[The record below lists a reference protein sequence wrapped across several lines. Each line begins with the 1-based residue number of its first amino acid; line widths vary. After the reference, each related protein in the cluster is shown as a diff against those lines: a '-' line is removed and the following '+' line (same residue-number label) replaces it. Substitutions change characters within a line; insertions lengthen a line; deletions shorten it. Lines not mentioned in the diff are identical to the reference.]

1 MSLIDVNAEEFSTI
15 CNSVLASCFS
25 VLGQEGGEN
34 IAKVRQLMT
43 AQILANAKK
52 YEALGLHYLITSDF
66 NNYPVVMESLITP
79 YAKDEFIKLLSMTDN
94 LSEFTSIPVKDG
106 SKETN
111 TQNGGTFSMSEN
123 QPVDAT
129 ETITTPYIKVNG
141 KNNYTLTKE
150 TQHNTV
156 NEYKTRQE
164 MMNGNVQ
171 TIFNFLDSW
180 MEKMIYEYCISY

>member
-1 MSLIDVNAEEFSTI
+1 MALIEVNTEEFSNI
-15 CNSVLASCFS
+15 CNSVLGSCFL
-25 VLGQEGGEN
+25 VLGQSGGEN
-34 IAKVRQLMT
+34 VTKVRELMT
-43 AQILANAKK
+43 YQILANAKK
-52 YEALGLHYLITSDF
+52 YEALGLHYLITSDWSD
-66 NNYPVVMESLITP
+66 YSTIMESIITP
-79 YAKDEFIKLLSMTDN
+79 YAKDEFIKLLSMTNN

-106 SKETN
+106 STETN

-141 KNNYTLTKE
+141 KNNYTNTKE

-156 NEYKTRQE
+156 NEYRTRQE

-171 TIFNFLDSW
+171 SIFNFLDSW

>member
-1 MSLIDVNAEEFSTI
+1 MSLIDVNVEEFSSI
-15 CNSVLASCFS
+15 CNSVLSSCFS

-34 IAKVRQLMT
+34 VAKVRQLMT

-66 NNYPVVMESLITP
+66 NNYPVVMESIITP

-156 NEYKTRQE
+156 NEYKARQE

>member
-1 MSLIDVNAEEFSTI
+1 MSLIDVNVEEFSNI
-15 CNSVLASCFS
+15 CNSVLGSCFS
-25 VLGQEGGEN
+25 VLTQSVEN
-34 IAKVRQLMT
+34 AAKVRELMA

-52 YEALGLHYLITSDF
+52 YEALGLHYLITDDVK
-66 NNYPVVMESLITP
+66 NYSVVMESLITP
-79 YAKDEFIKLLSMTDN
+79 YAKDEFIKLLSMTNN

-106 SKETN
+106 STETN
-111 TQNGGTFSMSEN
+111 TQVGGTFSMSEN

-129 ETITTPYIKVNG
+129 ETITTPYIKVSG
-141 KNNYTLTKE
+141 KNNYTNTKE

-164 MMNGNVQ
+164 IMNGNVQ

-180 MEKMIYEYCISY
+180 MEKLIYEYNIAY

>member
-1 MSLIDVNAEEFSTI
+1 MALIAVKSEEFDTL
-15 CNSVLASCFS
+15 CHTVLDKCFS
-25 VLGQEGGEN
+25 LTDPNSEV
-34 IAKVRQLMT
+34 ASKVYDFMT
-43 AQILANAKK
+43 AQISANATK
-52 YEALGLHYLITSDF
+52 YEALTLHYIVTSDVP
-66 NNYPVVMESLITP
+66 NYISVLESLITP
-79 YAKDEFIKLLSMTDN
+79 YAKDEFIKLLSMTNN

-106 SKETN
+106 STETN
-111 TQNGGTFSMSEN
+111 TQSGGTFSMSEN

-141 KNNYTLTKE
+141 KNNYTNTKE

-156 NEYKTRQE
+156 NEYKARQE

>member
-1 MSLIDVNAEEFSTI
+1 MSLIDVNVEEFSNI

-34 IAKVRQLMT
+34 VAKVRQLMT

-79 YAKDEFIKLLSMTDN
+79 YAKDEFIKLLSMTNN

-106 SKETN
+106 STETN

-141 KNNYTLTKE
+141 KNNYTNTKE

-180 MEKMIYEYCISY
+180 MEKLIYEYNIAY

>member
-1 MSLIDVNAEEFSTI
+1 MALIEVNAEEFSTI
-15 CNSVLASCFS
+15 CNSVLSSCFS

-34 IAKVRQLMT
+34 VARVRQLMT
-43 AQILANAKK
+43 DQILANAKK
-52 YEALGLHYLITSDF
+52 YEALCLHYLITTDWKD
-66 NNYPVVMESLITP
+66 YPVVMESLITP
-79 YAKDEFIKLLSMTDN
+79 YAKDEFIKLLSMTNN

-129 ETITTPYIKVNG
+129 ETITTPYIKVSG
-141 KNNYTLTKE
+141 KNNYTNTKE

-156 NEYKTRQE
+156 NEYKARQE

-180 MEKMIYEYCISY
+180 MEKMIYEYCIFY

>member
-1 MSLIDVNAEEFSTI
+1 MQRPVIGQEFMVL
-15 CNSVLASCFS
+15 CNSVLNKCFDIIDSPNAVQIKIKNMMREQIESNATKYAS
-25 VLGQEGGEN
+25 
-34 IAKVRQLMT
+34 
-43 AQILANAKK
+43 
-52 YEALGLHYLITSDF
+52 LGLHYIVTDLEIDYTGI
-66 NNYPVVMESLITP
+66 MEQFITP
-79 YAKDEFIKLLSMTDN
+79 YARNEFIKLLAVTNYMQ
-94 LSEFTSIPVKDG
+94 EYTSIPVKDFL
-106 SKETN
+106 KESH

>member
-1 MSLIDVNAEEFSTI
+1 MALIAVNVEEFNYI
-15 CNSVLASCFS
+15 CTLVLGNCFS
-25 VLGQEGGEN
+25 VLNQAGGEN
-34 IAKVRQLMT
+34 IEKVRGLMT
-43 AQILANAKK
+43 SHILANSKR
-52 YEALGLHYLITSDF
+52 YNSLGLHYLIPDDY
-66 NNYPVVMESLITP
+66 NNYAVILEYIITP
-79 YAKDEFIKLLSMTDN
+79 YAKDEFIKLLSMTNN

-106 SKETN
+106 STETN

-141 KNNYTLTKE
+141 KNNYTNTKE

-156 NEYKTRQE
+156 NEYKARQE

-171 TIFNFLDSW
+171 TIFDFIDSW

>member
-1 MSLIDVNAEEFSTI
+1 MALIDVNAEEFSNI
-15 CNSVLASCFS
+15 CNSVLGSCFS
-25 VLGQEGGEN
+25 VLGQSGGEN
-34 IAKVRQLMT
+34 VTKVRALMT

-52 YEALGLHYLITSDF
+52 YEALGLHYIIESDWQD
-66 NNYPVVMESLITP
+66 YADVMESFITP
-79 YAKDEFIKLLSMTDN
+79 YAKDEFIKLLSMTNN

-106 SKETN
+106 STETN

-141 KNNYTLTKE
+141 KNNYTNTKE

-156 NEYKTRQE
+156 NEYKARQE

>member
-1 MSLIDVNAEEFSTI
+1 MALIPVKAEEFYNL
-15 CNSVLASCFS
+15 CNNNILAMCFS
-25 VLGQEGGEN
+25 LVDNNETVNKAHQC
-34 IAKVRQLMT
+34 MT
-43 AQILANAKK
+43 AQISANASK
-52 YEALGLHYLITSDF
+52 YEALGLHYIITSDVP
-66 NNYPVVMESLITP
+66 NYINVLGTIILP
-79 YAKDEFIKLLSMTDN
+79 YAKSEFIKLLSMTDN

-106 SKETN
+106 STETN

-123 QPVDAT
+123 QPIDAT

-171 TIFNFLDSW
+171 TIFNFIDSW
-180 MEKMIYEYCISY
+180 MEKMIYEYNIAY

>member
-15 CNSVLASCFS
+15 CNSVLSSCFS

-34 IAKVRQLMT
+34 VAKVRTLMT

-66 NNYPVVMESLITP
+66 NNYPVVMEYVITP

-123 QPVDAT
+123 QPVDTT

-156 NEYKTRQE
+156 NEYKARQE

>member
-1 MSLIDVNAEEFSTI
+1 MSLIDVNVEEFSNI
-15 CNSVLASCFS
+15 CNSVLSSCFS

-34 IAKVRQLMT
+34 VAKVRALMT

-79 YAKDEFIKLLSMTDN
+79 YAKDEFIKLLSMTNN

-156 NEYKTRQE
+156 NEYKARQE

>member
-15 CNSVLASCFS
+15 CNSVLTSCFS
-25 VLGQEGGEN
+25 VLGHEGGEN
-34 IAKVRQLMT
+34 VAKVRQLMA

-66 NNYPVVMESLITP
+66 NNYPVVMESIITP

-156 NEYKTRQE
+156 NEYKARQE

>member
-1 MSLIDVNAEEFSTI
+1 MALIEVNAEEFSTI
-15 CNSVLASCFS
+15 CNSVLGSCFS
-25 VLGQEGGEN
+25 VLGQESGEN
-34 IAKVRQLMT
+34 VAKVRQLMT

-52 YEALGLHYLITSDF
+52 YEALGLHYLITTDWKD
-66 NNYPVVMESLITP
+66 YPVVMESLITP
-79 YAKDEFIKLLSMTDN
+79 YAKDEFIKLLSMTNN

-141 KNNYTLTKE
+141 KNNYTNTKE
-150 TQHNTV
+150 TQHTTV
-156 NEYKTRQE
+156 NEYKARQE

>member
-1 MSLIDVNAEEFSTI
+1 MSLIDVNAEEFSNI
-15 CNSVLASCFS
+15 CNSVLGSCFS

-66 NNYPVVMESLITP
+66 NNYPVVMESIITP
-79 YAKDEFIKLLSMTDN
+79 YAKDEFIKLLSMTNN

>member
-1 MSLIDVNAEEFSTI
+1 MALIDVNAEEFSNI
-15 CNSVLASCFS
+15 CNSVLGSCFS
-25 VLGQEGGEN
+25 VLGQSGGEN
-34 IAKVRQLMT
+34 VTKVRALMT

-52 YEALGLHYLITSDF
+52 YEALGLHYIIESDWKD
-66 NNYPVVMESLITP
+66 YADVMESFITP
-79 YAKDEFIKLLSMTDN
+79 YAKDEFIKLLSMTNN

-106 SKETN
+106 STETN

-141 KNNYTLTKE
+141 KNNYTNTKE

-156 NEYKTRQE
+156 NEYKARQE

>member
-1 MSLIDVNAEEFSTI
+1 MSLIEVNAEEFSNI
-15 CNSVLASCFS
+15 CNSVLGSCFS

-34 IAKVRQLMT
+34 VARVRQLMT
-43 AQILANAKK
+43 AQILTNSKK
-52 YEALGLHYLITSDF
+52 YEALGLHYLITTDWKD
-66 NNYPVVMESLITP
+66 YPVVMESLITP

>member
-1 MSLIDVNAEEFSTI
+1 MELIRVNAKRFAGI
-15 CNSVLASCFS
+15 CDEVLNSCFTAVNMELSDYSKVKALMSSYIGDNSV
-25 VLGQEGGEN
+25 
-34 IAKVRQLMT
+34 
-43 AQILANAKK
+43 K
-52 YEALGLHYLITSDF
+52 YESLELHYIITNGALDYLNIMRKF
-66 NNYPVVMESLITP
+66 ITP
-79 YAKDEFIKLLSMTDN
+79 YARNEFIKLLSMTNN

-106 SKETN
+106 STETN

-141 KNNYTLTKE
+141 KNNYTNTKE

-156 NEYKTRQE
+156 NEYRTRQE
-164 MMNGNVQ
+164 MINGNVQ
-171 TIFNFLDSW
+171 TIFSFIDSW

>member
-1 MSLIDVNAEEFSTI
+1 MSLIEVSAAEFSKI
-15 CNSVLASCFS
+15 CESVLGSCFS
-25 VLGQEGGEN
+25 VFGQEGGEN
-34 IAKVRQLMT
+34 VAKVRQLMT

-52 YEALGLHYLITSDF
+52 YETLGLHYIITTDW
-66 NNYPVVMESLITP
+66 NDYPVVMESLITP
-79 YAKDEFIKLLSMTDN
+79 YAKDEFIKLLSMTNN

-123 QPVDAT
+123 QPVDST
-129 ETITTPYIKVNG
+129 ETITTPYIKVSG
-141 KNNYTLTKE
+141 KNNYTHTKE

-171 TIFNFLDSW
+171 TIFNFIDSW
-180 MEKMIYEYCISY
+180 MEKLIYEYCIAY

>member
-1 MSLIDVNAEEFSTI
+1 MSLIDVNVEEFSSI
-15 CNSVLASCFS
+15 CNSVLSSCFS

-34 IAKVRQLMT
+34 VAKVRQLMT

-66 NNYPVVMESLITP
+66 NNYPVVMESIITP

-123 QPVDAT
+123 QPVDTT

>member
-1 MSLIDVNAEEFSTI
+1 MSLIDVNVEEFSSI
-15 CNSVLASCFS
+15 CNSVLSSCFS

-66 NNYPVVMESLITP
+66 NNYAVVMESIITP
-79 YAKDEFIKLLSMTDN
+79 YAKNEFIKLLSMTDK

-123 QPVDAT
+123 QPIDAT

>member
-15 CNSVLASCFS
+15 CNSVLSSCFS
-25 VLGQEGGEN
+25 VLGQEGGAN

-66 NNYPVVMESLITP
+66 NNYPVVMESIITP

-171 TIFNFLDSW
+171 TIFNFVDSW

>member
-1 MSLIDVNAEEFSTI
+1 MALIDVNAEEFSTI
-15 CNSVLASCFS
+15 CNSVLGSCFS
-25 VLGQEGGEN
+25 VLNQEGGEN
-34 IAKVRQLMT
+34 VAKVRAIMT
-43 AQILANAKK
+43 AQILVNAKK
-52 YEALGLHYLITSDF
+52 YEALGLHYLITSDWSD
-66 NNYPVVMESLITP
+66 YPTIMESLITT
-79 YAKDEFIKLLSMTDN
+79 YAKNEFIKLLSMTNN

-106 SKETN
+106 STETN

-141 KNNYTLTKE
+141 KNNYTNTKE

-156 NEYKTRQE
+156 NEYKARQE
-164 MMNGNVQ
+164 MMSGNVQ

>member
-15 CNSVLASCFS
+15 CNSVLGSCFS

-34 IAKVRQLMT
+34 VAKVRTLMT

-52 YEALGLHYLITSDF
+52 YESLGLHYLITSDF
-66 NNYPVVMESLITP
+66 NNYPVVMESIITP

-123 QPVDAT
+123 QPVDDT
-129 ETITTPYIKVNG
+129 ETITTPYIKVNR
-141 KNNYTLTKE
+141 KNNYSLTKE

-156 NEYKTRQE
+156 NEYKARQE
-164 MMNGNVQ
+164 MMSGNVQ
-171 TIFNFLDSW
+171 TIFNFIDSW
-180 MEKMIYEYCISY
+180 MEKLIYEYCISY

>member
-1 MSLIDVNAEEFSTI
+1 MSLIDVNVEEFSSI
-15 CNSVLASCFS
+15 CNSVLGSCFS

-34 IAKVRQLMT
+34 VAKVRQLMT

-66 NNYPVVMESLITP
+66 NNYPVVMESIITP

-171 TIFNFLDSW
+171 TIFNFIDSW

>member
-1 MSLIDVNAEEFSTI
+1 MALIEVNAEEFSTI
-15 CNSVLASCFS
+15 CNSVLGSCFS
-25 VLGQEGGEN
+25 VLGQESGEN
-34 IAKVRQLMT
+34 VAKVRQLMT
-43 AQILANAKK
+43 AQILANSKK
-52 YEALGLHYLITSDF
+52 YEALGLHYLITTDW
-66 NNYPVVMESLITP
+66 NDYPVVMESLITP
-79 YAKDEFIKLLSMTDN
+79 YAKDEFIKLLSMTNN

-129 ETITTPYIKVNG
+129 ETITTPYIKVSG
-141 KNNYTLTKE
+141 KNNYTNTKE

-156 NEYKTRQE
+156 NEYKARQE
-164 MMNGNVQ
+164 MMNGNIQ

-180 MEKMIYEYCISY
+180 IEKMIYEYCIAY

>member
-1 MSLIDVNAEEFSTI
+1 MSLSDVNAEEFSTI
-15 CNSVLASCFS
+15 CNSVLSSCFS

-66 NNYPVVMESLITP
+66 NNYAVVMESIITP
-79 YAKDEFIKLLSMTDN
+79 YAKGEFIKLLSMTDN

-171 TIFNFLDSW
+171 TIFNFIDSW

>member
-15 CNSVLASCFS
+15 CNSVLSSCFS
-25 VLGQEGGEN
+25 VLGQESGEN
-34 IAKVRQLMT
+34 VAKVRQLMT
-43 AQILANAKK
+43 AQILANSKK
-52 YEALGLHYLITSDF
+52 YEALGLHYLITTDW
-66 NNYPVVMESLITP
+66 NDYPVVMESLITP
-79 YAKDEFIKLLSMTDN
+79 YAKDEFIKLLSMTNN

-129 ETITTPYIKVNG
+129 ETITTPYIKVSG

-156 NEYKTRQE
+156 NEYKARQE

-171 TIFNFLDSW
+171 TIFNFIDSW

>member
-1 MSLIDVNAEEFSTI
+1 MALIGVNANELSSMCHIVIDAVFGLIETTSFRIVNVKNFMIGYSRE
-15 CNSVLASCFS
+15 NS
-25 VLGQEGGEN
+25 Q
-34 IAKVRQLMT
+34 
-43 AQILANAKK
+43 K
-52 YEALGLHYLITSDF
+52 YESLGLHYIITDEYTNYMQIMQDLI
-66 NNYPVVMESLITP
+66 VP
-79 YAKDEFIKLLSMTDN
+79 YAKNEFIKLLSMTDN
-94 LSEFTSIPVKDG
+94 LSELTSIPVKDG

-123 QPVDAT
+123 QPIDAT

-141 KNNYTLTKE
+141 KNNYTITKE

-171 TIFNFLDSW
+171 TIFNFIDSW
-180 MEKMIYEYCISY
+180 MEKMIYEYNIAY

>member
-1 MSLIDVNAEEFSTI
+1 MSLIDVNVEEFSSI
-15 CNSVLASCFS
+15 CNSVLGSCFS

-34 IAKVRQLMT
+34 AAKVRQLMT

-66 NNYPVVMESLITP
+66 NDYLVVMESIITP

-171 TIFNFLDSW
+171 TIFNFIDSW

>member
-1 MSLIDVNAEEFSTI
+1 MALIAVNVEEFNYI
-15 CNSVLASCFS
+15 CTSVLGNCFS
-25 VLGQEGGEN
+25 VLNQAGGEN
-34 IAKVRQLMT
+34 IEKVRGLMT
-43 AQILANAKK
+43 SHILANSKR
-52 YEALGLHYLITSDF
+52 YNSLGLHYLIPDDY
-66 NNYPVVMESLITP
+66 NNYTVILEYIITP
-79 YAKDEFIKLLSMTDN
+79 YAKDEFIKLLSMTNN

-106 SKETN
+106 STETN

-141 KNNYTLTKE
+141 KNNYTNTKE

-156 NEYKTRQE
+156 NEYKARQE

-171 TIFNFLDSW
+171 TIFDFIDSW

>member
-1 MSLIDVNAEEFSTI
+1 MALIDVSAEEFFTI
-15 CNSVLASCFS
+15 CNSVLGSCFS
-25 VLGQEGGEN
+25 VLNQEGGEN
-34 IAKVRQLMT
+34 VAKVRALMT

-52 YEALGLHYLITSDF
+52 YEALGLHYLITSDWSD
-66 NNYPVVMESLITP
+66 YSSIMESIITP
-79 YAKDEFIKLLSMTDN
+79 YAKDEFIKLLSMTNN

-106 SKETN
+106 STETN

-141 KNNYTLTKE
+141 KNNYTNTKE

-156 NEYKTRQE
+156 NEYRTRQE

>member
-15 CNSVLASCFS
+15 CNSVLSSCFS

-66 NNYPVVMESLITP
+66 NNYPVVMESIITP

-171 TIFNFLDSW
+171 TIFSFVDSW
-180 MEKMIYEYCISY
+180 MEK